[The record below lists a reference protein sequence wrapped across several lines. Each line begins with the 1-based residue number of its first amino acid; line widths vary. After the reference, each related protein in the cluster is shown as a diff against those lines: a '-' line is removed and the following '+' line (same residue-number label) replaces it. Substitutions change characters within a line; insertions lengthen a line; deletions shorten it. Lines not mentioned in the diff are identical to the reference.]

1 MLVSLENS
9 GHLGSTRYNFPGKAG
24 LSAGSLEP
32 PLSHTPAV
40 SLAFVTLELPG
51 AKREKETGVPARP
64 VPRLTPCVTLGQV
77 LPISG
82 RQRKLS
88 SEGGRMQPLAPS
100 VPPGHSLRRLQRGEP
115 GAASWWAANLGDG
128 AAPAAS
134 PAGPGANPEAV
145 LTPLLSSLI

>member
-1 MLVSLENS
+1 M
-9 GHLGSTRYNFPGKAG
+9 
-24 LSAGSLEP
+24 
-32 PLSHTPAV
+32 

-64 VPRLTPCVTLGQV
+64 APRLTPCVTLGQV

-88 SEGGRMQPLAPS
+88 NEGGRMQPLAPS

-115 GAASWWAANLGDG
+115 GAVSWWAANLGDR

-145 LTPLLSSLI
+145 LTPLLGSLI